1 MSSISRERLSS
12 SSSDESDSVGTQST
26 LSLDLE
32 ASGSDESEDLNPQ
45 SYHSSCTLRI
55 GDPMC
60 FYDNPRPWYDVPSFS
75 SSKCSASAVTHRAAA
90 GLDEGEGGDLSE
102 PDSWEK
108 IILSARSVSQASK
121 AAPQKPPRTFQ
132 HTLLDLAAPLRSAK
146 MRKKSAA
153 GGSPATTT
161 PSTHERCLAMA
172 GGARDDQPQRPGAG
186 EASGGDKTLCGYLFS
201 PVDDQLL
208 FPSRPRPSQKF
219 RRPGRWSS
227 PEDGGGCFADYEEMS
242 GDTTS
247 ARSGS
252 SLEEERD
259 RPGDGGRGGFP
270 LSKVPR
276 KIGEIKK
283 RLSRRVSSTAT
294 NSLAGMK
301 ELSASMLNV
310 LESVSSGVK
319 NAAVR
324 PKKKKSRPSPR
335 DGVSEGEVTLRA
347 MILNRGEGPEVEIIK
362 IFLEGPMGVGKSSI
376 LANMADLG
384 GANVVA
390 FKEGMGYVRSVYGD
404 ALKDIYGASKH
415 TGKKASSRKLFCA
428 QSKFLCAARAV
439 AALIDRHSLG
449 EHDRPQFERAR
460 WCLCDIHRL
469 SICSVYP
476 LTMVRLGLMHFEHFS
491 SLVSHFSCGEG
502 EVVVLLD
509 SSASS
514 LRRHVKARGRAGEGG
529 VSLSYLQ
536 ELVMSFHAVRQTWA
550 LLGQVSAEELVK
562 FCFCNYSARDLF
574 ETNRGALTDMGVT
587 YPVFKKQV
595 SESML
600 ELVKSL
606 VATFSGDA
614 VLMMT
619 WLKFFT
625 ELKKLKIVS
634 VHVGEF
640 EGDIESACAA
650 VYRALAVEKS
660 GIKTTKVNWTAL
672 KLAAAT
678 FNGQQ

>member
-1 MSSISRERLSS
+1 MSSISRQRLSS

-55 GDPMC
+55 GDPMS
-60 FYDNPRPWYDVPSFS
+60 FYDKPRPWYEVPSFS
-75 SSKCSASAVTHRAAA
+75 SKCLSSVVTRQA
-90 GLDEGEGGDLSE
+90 GGADEGEGGDLSE
-102 PDSWEK
+102 SDSWEK
-108 IILSARSVSQASK
+108 VISSARFVSKASKASK
-121 AAPQKPPRTFQ
+121 AAPPKPSRTFQ
-132 HTLLDLAAPLRSAK
+132 HNLLDLATPLRSAK

-161 PSTHERCLAMA
+161 PSHERCLAMA
-172 GGARDDQPQRPGAG
+172 GVVRDDQSQRPGAG
-186 EASGGDKTLCGYLFS
+186 EASGGEKALCGYLFS
-201 PVDDQLL
+201 PMDDQLL

-219 RRPGRWSS
+219 CRPGRWSS
-227 PEDGGGCFADYEEMS
+227 PEDGGGCFGDYEEMS

-247 ARSGS
+247 

-259 RPGDGGRGGFP
+259 RGEGGRGGFP
-270 LSKVPR
+270 LSKVPQ

-335 DGVSEGEVTLRA
+335 GGVSEGEVTLRA

-390 FKEGMGYVRSVYGD
+390 FKEGMGYVRKVYGD

-439 AALIDRHSLG
+439 VALIGKHSLG

-460 WCLCDIHRL
+460 WCLCDIHQL

-509 SSASS
+509 SSVSS
-514 LRRHVKARGRAGEGG
+514 LHKHVKARGREGEGG

-536 ELVMSFHAVRQTWA
+536 ELVMSFHAVRQTWM

-562 FCFCNYSARDLF
+562 FCFCNYSVRDLF
-574 ETNRGALTDMGVT
+574 ENNRGALADMGVT

-625 ELKKLKIVS
+625 DLKKLKIIS